1 MVDRVTLLIGT
12 AAGMFAL
19 DDPKRPLIPDTTI
32 NHISRDG
39 EGWWAVDG
47 KARIH
52 RDGQIVA
59 NGPNGGTL
67 NCVLPLDDT
76 IWVGASSAR
85 LFRLD
90 GGDLIED
97 SEFADAPGRAHWYT
111 PWGGPP
117 DVRSMAIDGE
127 GTLFVN
133 VHVGGI
139 LRYDDTGPTPTL
151 DQDADVHQVI
161 ADPSVEGRVLA
172 ACARGLA
179 QSTDGRVF
187 TYRDDGLHAPYCR
200 AVALIGETLLISAST
215 GPRSNQAR
223 LYRAGLSTGRFEPC
237 RAGLPD
243 WFDDNLD
250 THCLAVLDDSV
261 YAGHG
266 GTVWRS
272 DDQGESWAEVTSG
285 LPRINCLA

>member
-1 MVDRVTLLIGT
+1 MSLLVGT
-12 AAGMFAL
+12 VGGMFRL
-19 DDPKRPLIPDTTI
+19 DNPTQPLIDDATI
-32 NHISRDG
+32 NHITRDAA
-39 EGWWAVDG
+39 GWWAVDHE
-47 KARIH
+47 ARIH
-52 RDGQIVA
+52 HDGRTVA
-59 NGPNGGTL
+59 NDFNGATL
-67 NCVLPLDDT
+67 NCVLPVDET

-85 LFRLD
+85 LYRVD
-90 GGDLIED
+90 GGALIED
-97 SEFADAPGRAHWYT
+97 PGFADAPGRADWHT

-117 DVRSMAIDGE
+117 DVRSMAVDGAN
-127 GTLFVN
+127 TLFVN

-139 LRYDDTGPTPTL
+139 VRCDDTGPSPTL
-151 DQDADVHQVI
+151 DIHADVHQVI

-200 AVALIGETLLISAST
+200 AVTLIGDTVLISAST

-223 LYRAGLSTGRFEPC
+223 LYRSNLTSGPFEHC
-237 RAGLPD
+237 RDGLPD

-250 THCLAVLDDSV
+250 THCLAVHDGSV
-261 YAGHG
+261 YAGHA

-272 DDQGESWAEVTSG
+272 DDQGGTWAEIASG
-285 LPRINCLA
+285 LPRITCLA